1 MFLVLILHPL
11 LRRFYESLSSGR
23 DVMSDPLARGKQ
35 DGQRGIQN
43 HEVEARLIRRVNFD
57 LCFAA
62 LFFVALHGFSAL
74 KILLILYINF
84 TLATRLPI
92 AQVPL
97 ATWVFGIG
105 ILFANEFGQGYP
117 MGRLAE
123 VLPFGTSIEG
133 RDPVSKWGSVLDG
146 FGGLIPRWEI
156 FFKFNVLRLISFN
169 FDYYWSVTRSGGS
182 PLEVCTIY
190 PTAGGRI
197 KS

>member
-23 DVMSDPLARGKQ
+23 DVQSDPLARGKQ
-35 DGQRGIQN
+35 DDQRGIQN
-43 HEVEARLIRRVNFD
+43 PEVEARLNRRVAFD

-84 TLATRLPI
+84 TLATRLPV

-105 ILFANEFGQGYP
+105 ILFANEFGQGYSI
-117 MGRLAE
+117 GRLAE
-123 VLPFGTSIEG
+123 VLLPFGASIEG
-133 RDPVSKWGSVLDG
+133 RGPASNWGSVLDG

-156 FFKFNVLRLISFN
+156 FFKFTVLRLISFN
-169 FDYYWSVTRSGGS
+169 FDYYWSITLSGGC
-182 PLEVCTIY
+182 PLEVCTQF
-190 PTAGGRI
+190 PQPRRW
-197 KS
+197 